1 MSVTPYP
8 TAPNWPADANREH
21 YLASARKSC
30 PAAAEDKI
38 EQLARLSA
46 SQDANTP
53 LSRWNK
59 GLVTAQAATFDG
71 EVVND
76 TEAQKLRA
84 LQPKLG
90 CRFDRKA
97 A

>member
-1 MSVTPYP
+1 MFGIPYP
-8 TAPNWPADANREH
+8 TAPNWPATADREH

-30 PAAAEDKI
+30 P
-38 EQLARLSA
+38 
-46 SQDANTP
+46 ANTP

-71 EVVND
+71 EVVNH